1 VPIWARMTSSG
12 SKITTG
18 AVSTAVREQASLA
31 RCAGTAGTNLA
42 GEFAVSKK
50 SFAGVA
56 PDRIVP
62 AGAMLD
68 HIGWILAA
76 GLTGAAV
83 AALLALST
91 PQQFRAEAL
100 VQIGARDAA
109 TQGVAR
115 GAKPAPFDIGLLKSR
130 AMVGPVVENLH
141 LDISAEP
148 LRAPLLGSVAA
159 RFATPGR
166 FGAPWPAN
174 LGYAW
179 GAQRLVVDKMTVP
192 EHLFNVPLLFEVL
205 PEERF
210 VLRSADAVL
219 LEGRVGEPAT
229 GNGVELLVTRVDA
242 LPGTRFTMT
251 RHDLAAMVSTIA
263 GELKVSSEEGEAGT
277 ARITW
282 QNPDPK
288 LAAALVN
295 GVANSYI
302 SGQTAQRSD
311 DAAST
316 LAFLSSQL
324 PRVQGELERAE
335 AALTRYRSRS
345 GSMQPSQDAQ
355 SYLNG
360 SIDYQKQIAALKME
374 RTGLLQRFTTESNEV
389 RTVDNK
395 ITQMMRE
402 RKELDARMQN
412 LSMSER
418 ESVSLTRD
426 VKVAEDMYMT
436 LRNKVQE
443 LSLIVSDH
451 SSQVR
456 VVDNAVVPM
465 SPVGPGPWPL
475 TAGGGLLG
483 LCLGIACVS
492 VRQRTKQTVASAN
505 EAEALLGMPMLGDI
519 AYSREQQE
527 LERLIEAKVRLGIA
541 AGFAAPGAAR
551 LEGPEPGQA
560 LEALDESYPDFI
572 KHLLRQGLHDRY
584 LLARSAP
591 HSLAVEGLRS
601 VRAALHFG
609 LRSAADGV
617 VAVTSPAPGA
627 GKTFAA
633 INLAV
638 LFAEAGQRVLLI
650 DADMRRGK
658 VASWF
663 DQGAEGGLAEI
674 LAGQLTLAAAVRPT
688 VVSGLSILTTGA
700 TPHNPSELLMRPALA
715 ECLRLCAS
723 RFDLV
728 IVDTPPVMAVADAT
742 LVANIA
748 GSTLVVVRADQTPP
762 DQVEETL
769 KRLARSHARL
779 LGGILNG
786 VTARRSNRAE
796 FNSINPY
803 LGMPEPAPSV
813 PKLERAAGV
822 ERMA

>member
-1 VPIWARMTSSG
+1 M
-12 SKITTG
+12 
-18 AVSTAVREQASLA
+18 SL
-31 RCAGTAGTNLA
+31 
-42 GEFAVSKK
+42 
-50 SFAGVA
+50 AGVA
-56 PDRIVP
+56 PDRIAP
-62 AGAMLD
+62 AGVLLD

-100 VQIGARDAA
+100 VQIGVRDAV

-115 GAKPAPFDIGLLKSR
+115 SAQSAPFDVGMLKSR
-130 AMVGPVVENLH
+130 AMVGPVVERLH

-148 LRAPLLGSVAA
+148 VRAPLLGSLAA
-159 RFATPGR
+159 RFATPGKY
-166 FGAPWPAN
+166 GEPWPAS

-179 GAQRLVVDKMTVP
+179 GGQRIAVEKMSVP
-192 EHLFNVPLLFEVL
+192 ERLLNVPLLLEVL
-205 PEERF
+205 PEQRF
-210 VLRSADAVL
+210 VLRSEDAVL
-219 LEGRVGEPAT
+219 LEGRVGEPAS
-229 GNGVELLVTRVDA
+229 GNGVELLVQRIDA
-242 LPGTRFTMT
+242 LPGTRFTLT
-251 RHDLAAMVSTIA
+251 RHDLAATVSTIA
-263 GELKVSSEEGEAGT
+263 GEIKVSSEEGEAGT
-277 ARITW
+277 ARIAW
-282 QNPDPK
+282 QSTNPK
-288 LAAALVN
+288 LTAALLN

-302 SGQTAQRSD
+302 SGRTAQRND

-316 LAFLSSQL
+316 LAFLSGQL

-345 GSMQPSQDAQ
+345 GSIQPSQDAQ

-389 RTVDNK
+389 RTIDNK
-395 ITQMMRE
+395 IAQMMRE
-402 RKELDARMQN
+402 RKDLDARMQN
-412 LSMSER
+412 LSVSER

-426 VKVAEDMYMT
+426 VKVAEDMYMI

-443 LSLIVSDH
+443 LSLAVSDH

-456 VVDNAVVPM
+456 VVDSAVVPM
-465 SPVGPGPWPL
+465 TPVGSGPWPL

-483 LCLGIACVS
+483 LCLGIVCVS
-492 VRQRTKQTVASAN
+492 VRQRTKPTVASASA
-505 EAEALLGMPMLGDI
+505 AEALLGMPMLGDI

-527 LERLIEAKVRLGIA
+527 LDRLIEAKARLGIA
-541 AGFAAPGAAR
+541 AGFAAQCAGR
-551 LEGPEPGQA
+551 LEGPEPGHA
-560 LEALDESYPDFI
+560 LEAIDESYPDFI

-601 VRAALHFG
+601 VRAALHFA

-650 DADMRRGK
+650 DADLRRGK

-663 DQGAEGGLAEI
+663 DQSAEGGLSEI

-715 ECLRLCAS
+715 ECLRLCGK

-728 IVDTPPVMAVADAT
+728 IVDTPPVLAVADAT
-742 LVANIA
+742 LVTNIA

-786 VTARRSNRAE
+786 VAARRSNRAD

-803 LGMPEPAPSV
+803 LGMPEPVPSV
-813 PKLERAAGV
+813 PKLERAAGA
-822 ERMA
+822 EGMAS